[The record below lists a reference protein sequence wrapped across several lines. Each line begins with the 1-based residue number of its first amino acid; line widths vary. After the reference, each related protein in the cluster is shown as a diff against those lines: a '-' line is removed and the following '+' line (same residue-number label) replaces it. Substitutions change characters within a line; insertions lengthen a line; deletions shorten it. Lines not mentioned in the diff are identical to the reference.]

1 MAFAEPMTAA
11 NQRSLLALG
20 RAMVLAQEEFNLILV
35 RCNYQDLR
43 LQMVADLRAWFA
55 ETEGVRL
62 RSPQGE
68 SAGFATG
75 GMEPWY
81 ALPLPPEAVDLFQ
94 ILRQAYREH
103 RPPALMVWG
112 FEGVVDLKALVEG
125 ANQVRD
131 EFRRDLPVPIVLWMS
146 DRSLQTLTRL
156 APDFKSWAAMSIHFE
171 LSLREAIAFW
181 WEATEHLF
189 KNLLEAGAATF
200 LPNVAL
206 GLAPGCRLRQELEAA
221 QQSVHSTPVSAA
233 TWQFI
238 LGRDAYAAGDWGGAI
253 AHYQQSL
260 EVWSQGQ
267 GYWSPKAA
275 PIAPPPTRTLSNP
288 FLDQKGLLLFHLAL
302 CTNAQAAQNP
312 AQAEEYWQATR
323 NYLAASWEIFTLRSR
338 EEFAAQLLIHWG
350 HVLWQQ
356 QDWASLQSLINYSET
371 LSLIQTT
378 PLYRSQ
384 IYGFHGHIAQAK
396 GEPERAIA
404 QGQRALLLLA
414 DDAVGKSREQREVR
428 KGDLN
433 PQSSILN
440 PPIVNPLIRA
450 WLAAMVAQSQ
460 WTAQGEAIAIA
471 TLEQA
476 RGELIAQWSLAPSM
490 IGLQREAV
498 HIQILQQLRSLHRH
512 QRQYK
517 RAFNLKQEQHLLEQV
532 SGRRAF
538 HGVIPTPLT
547 PDLPQYA
554 PELVA
559 GREVAIAQWIER
571 LSRNDCKL
579 TVLHGASGVG
589 KTSLLRHLI
598 PQLAHQI
605 IGAREVVPVLQ
616 TQYRPW
622 DQHLYA
628 ALEMAMPLEHPVVD
642 PQSFLEHLRW
652 NGEHRLLTVLIF
664 DQFEDFFF
672 FCADGSAQQQFY
684 QLLRDLLR
692 LPFVKVVLSLREDY
706 LHYLLAIERSV
717 DLDAI
722 DHNILSRQV
731 RYPLRDLT
739 PAEAEEVIIQL
750 TRRSRSVS
758 AGESQFPMAANL
770 RAAFIA
776 DLAAKGGTVRPLE
789 LHLLGAQLQ
798 ADQIT
803 TLAQYRQLGESPKT
817 ALVGR
822 SLATIIADCGPE
834 NENAVWQVLFTLT
847 LDNNT
852 RPLKTESEL
861 CHFLQEAKP
870 QSGKAELTLILEI
883 LVGSRLLFRF
893 PEDPEDRYQLV
904 HDYLVPTIRAQYR
917 DRLQRA
923 IAAERDKHHHQLLNL
938 TRQRWQAWLIG
949 GVMTILAT
957 LLAVGTWQI
966 NRQRQQAEAALNNAE
981 LLTLSTTAEAQLASG
996 MGFNALL
1003 TALQAAHHLAALRQN
1018 ADPLPYATMPPVEA
1032 PVQLRVITSL
1042 DRVIHQV
1049 QERNQLQGHSD
1060 VVWDVV
1066 YSPDG
1071 QFLASGGRDRTVKIW
1086 LPNGQLHHTLTG
1098 PTDSITSLAL
1108 QRTGANRYRL
1118 IASSWDGRV
1127 YQWEL
1132 QKTAQGF
1139 RSSLRRQWQA
1149 SPSQL
1154 YSLSLDQN
1162 RLATAASD
1170 GRVTLWDLGEQG
1182 SEARPESNRDLT
1194 PQPILNLF
1202 HGDAVRWVALSPT
1215 GEEVLAVDRQG
1226 QISLWD
1232 VQGALIRRWQGHEK
1246 AASYGVFSPDGAMI
1260 ATASDDHTVK
1270 LWDRA
1275 GNLLKTLE
1283 GHSSW
1288 VFAVQ
1293 FSPDSRTLATASND
1307 QTVKLWDLAPTPEA
1321 IQLRQTLPG
1330 HRDGVTSLRF
1340 SPDGRTLA
1348 TSSYDTTIRL
1358 WQVEPLVRPRLRD
1371 DLSTGG
1377 IQAVALAADGR
1388 VAAAGA
1394 DGITRLWNRQGK
1406 LVHRLIGHGDAVT
1419 ALAFSPDGE
1428 ILATGSWDQRVRLW
1442 DRWGESLGVLGG
1454 HGDRLTALAWHPTGQ
1469 WFASTGRD
1477 GTLRLWTASGQALT
1491 PFHDAA
1497 ERLNTVDFSPDGRWL
1512 AAGSDDHHIYLW
1524 PWTAMLK
1531 AKADSLITPQI
1542 LKGHENWVLAVR
1554 FLPQVLGHRPSPHNP
1569 HSGLISTDYSN
1580 QIRLWNGQGEG
1591 IKTVTSPT
1599 DSITHLSLS
1608 PHGDLFAATTWD
1620 HRLQLWSRDGELLQE
1635 WEGDQGQLMGVVW
1648 DRDGSRIATA
1658 GADGSVVLWSVD
1670 LDDLIGQGC
1679 HWLADYLRYNPT
1691 ARTQSA
1697 VKING
1702 QSQTLCR

>member
-1 MAFAEPMTAA
+1 MGKNTQTMTAA

-20 RAMVLAQEEFNLILV
+20 RAIVLAQEEFNLILV

-43 LQMVADLRAWFA
+43 LQMVAELRAWFV
-55 ETEGVRL
+55 ETEGGAL
-62 RSPQGE
+62 SSP
-68 SAGFATG
+68 APAATDL
-75 GMEPWY
+75 WY
-81 ALPLPPEAVDLFQ
+81 PLPLAPDAVDLFQ
-94 ILRQAYREH
+94 LLRQTYQEH

-112 FEGVVDLKALVEG
+112 FESIVDLKTLVEG

-131 EFRRDLPVPIVLWMS
+131 EFRRDLPLPIVLWMS

-156 APDFKSWAAMSIHFE
+156 APDFKSWAAMSIQFE

-189 KNLLEAGAATF
+189 KGLLEAGAGAF
-200 LPNVAL
+200 LPNAAL
-206 GLAPGCRLRQELEAA
+206 DLAPGCRLRQELEAA
-221 QQSVHSTPVSAA
+221 QQSVHTTPVSAA

-238 LGRDAYAAGDWGGAI
+238 LGRDAYAAGDWGEAI
-253 AHYQQSL
+253 AHYQHSL
-260 EVWSQGQ
+260 EVWSQNQ
-267 GYWSPKAA
+267 GYWSPHTA
-275 PIAPPPTRTLSNP
+275 PIAPPIHRTPDNP

-302 CTNAQAAQNP
+302 STNAQAAQNP
-312 AQAEEYWQATR
+312 AQGEEYWQATR

-356 QDWASLQSLINYSET
+356 QDWASLQSLVNYSET

-384 IYGFHGHIAQAK
+384 IYGFQGHIAQAK
-396 GEPERAIA
+396 GEPDRAIA
-404 QGQRALLLLA
+404 QGQRAILA
-414 DDAVGKSREQREVR
+414 LSSGRVGNAHPTV
-428 KGDLN
+428 N
-433 PQSSILN
+433 PTVN
-440 PPIVNPLIRA
+440 PEETVNPLIRA
-450 WLAAMVAQSQ
+450 WLAGMVARSQ
-460 WTAQGEAIAIA
+460 GQAQGVEIAID

-476 RGELIAQWSLAPSM
+476 RGALIAQWPLAEST

-538 HGVIPTPLT
+538 HGVIPMPLA
-547 PDLPQYA
+547 PDSPQYA

-598 PQLAHQI
+598 PQLARQI

-616 TQYRPW
+616 NQYRPW
-622 DQHLYA
+622 DQHLYT
-628 ALEMAMPLEHPVVD
+628 ALAMAMPLEHPVVD
-642 PQSFLEHLRW
+642 PQSFLDHLRW

-672 FCADGSAQQQFY
+672 FCSQESAQQQFY

-706 LHYLLAIERSV
+706 LHYLLAIEHSV

-750 TRRSRSVS
+750 TRRS
-758 AGESQFPMAANL
+758 QFPMAANL
-770 RAAFIA
+770 RRAFIA

-789 LHLLGAQLQ
+789 LHLLGVQLQ

-852 RPLKTESEL
+852 RPLKTQSEL
-861 CHFLQEAKP
+861 CHFLQAAKP
-870 QSGKAELTLILEI
+870 QSSGELTVILEI
-883 LVGSRLLFRF
+883 LVGSRLVFRF

-904 HDYLVPTIRAQYR
+904 HDYLVPTIRTQYR
-917 DRLQRA
+917 DRLQQA
-923 IAAERDKHHHQLLNL
+923 IAAERDNHDRQLLHL
-938 TRQRWQAWLIG
+938 SRQRWQAWLIG
-949 GVMTILAT
+949 GVMTILAM
-957 LLAVGTWQI
+957 LLALGAGQI

-981 LLTLSTTAEAQLASG
+981 LLTLSTTSEAQLASG
-996 MGFNALL
+996 MEFNALI
-1003 TALQAAHHLAALRQN
+1003 TALQAAHHLAALRQQRE
-1018 ADPLPYATMPPVEA
+1018 PFPYTTRPAIQSS
-1032 PVQLRVITSL
+1032 VQLRVITSL
-1042 DRVIHQV
+1042 ERAIHQV

-1066 YSPDG
+1066 YSPDR

-1086 LPNGQLHHTLTG
+1086 LPNGQLQHTLTG
-1098 PTDSITSLAL
+1098 PTDSITSLAI
-1108 QRTGANRYRL
+1108 QATGANTYHL
-1118 IASSWDGRV
+1118 IASSWDGQI
-1127 YQWEL
+1127 YHWEL
-1132 QKTAQGF
+1132 RRTATGF
-1139 RSSLRRQWQA
+1139 RDVLRQQWHA
-1149 SPSQL
+1149 SESQL
-1154 YSLSLDQN
+1154 YSLSLDHN

-1170 GRVTLWDLGEQG
+1170 GRVTLWDLGEEG
-1182 SEARPESNRDLT
+1182 SEARAESNKDLT

-1232 VQGALIRRWQGHEK
+1232 VQGALIRRWQGHDE
-1246 AASYGVFSPDGAMI
+1246 AVSYGVFSPDGAMI

-1270 LWDRA
+1270 LWDLK

-1293 FSPDSRTLATASND
+1293 FSPDGRTLATASND
-1307 QTVKLWDLAPTPEA
+1307 QTVKLWDLAPTPEG
-1321 IQLRQTLPG
+1321 IQLRQTLSG
-1330 HRDGVTSLRF
+1330 HRDGVTSVRF
-1340 SPDGRTLA
+1340 SPDGKTLA
-1348 TSSYDTTIRL
+1348 TTSYDSTIRL
-1358 WQVEPLVRPRLRD
+1358 WQVEPLARPRLRD
-1371 DLSTGG
+1371 DLLGG
-1377 IQAVALAADGR
+1377 FFLQGVALAPDGR
-1388 VAAAGA
+1388 VAAAGS

-1406 LVHRLIGHGDAVT
+1406 LLHRLIGHGDSVT
-1419 ALAFSPDGE
+1419 TLAFAPDGE
-1428 ILATGSWDQRVRLW
+1428 ILATGSWDQTVRLW
-1442 DRWGESLGVLGG
+1442 DRWGESLGVLRG
-1454 HGDRLTALAWHPTGQ
+1454 HHDRLTALAWHPTGQ
-1469 WFASTGRD
+1469 WLASTGRD
-1477 GTLRLWTASGQALT
+1477 GSLWLWTIQGGIFAHNAT
-1491 PFHDAA
+1491 

-1512 AAGSDDHHIYLW
+1512 AAGSDNHHIYIW
-1524 PWTAMLK
+1524 PFAAMHGLDGLSK
-1531 AKADSLITPQI
+1531 PQI
-1542 LKGHENWVLAVR
+1542 LKGHENWVLAVK
-1554 FLPQVLGHRPSPHNP
+1554 FWPPTLGYRTRQLGSRLNNP

-1580 QIRLWNGQGEG
+1580 QIRFWDGEG
-1591 IKTVTSPT
+1591 EAVKMIISPT

-1608 PHGDLFAATTWD
+1608 PGGDLFAATTWD
-1620 HRLQLWSRDGELLQE
+1620 HHLQLWSREGELLQE

-1648 DRDGSRIATA
+1648 DQDGSRIATG
-1658 GADGSVVLWSVD
+1658 GADGSVVLWSMD

-1679 HWLADYLRYNPT
+1679 QWLGDYFENNPN
-1691 ARTQSA
+1691 ARTQTA

-1702 QSQTLCR
+1702 HAQTLCR

>member
-20 RAMVLAQEEFNLILV
+20 RAIALAQEEFNLILV

-43 LQMVADLRAWFA
+43 LQMVAALGSWFA
-55 ETEGVRL
+55 ET
-62 RSPQGE
+62 QGE
-68 SAGFATG
+68 AWTG
-75 GMEPWY
+75 ESEPWY

-94 ILRQAYREH
+94 ILRRAYREH
-103 RPPALMVWG
+103 QPPALMVWG

-156 APDFKSWAAMSIHFE
+156 APDFKSWAAMSIQFE

-189 KNLLEAGAATF
+189 KSLLEAGAGAF
-200 LPNVAL
+200 LPNASL
-206 GLAPGCRLRQELEAA
+206 GLAPACRLRQELEAA
-221 QQSVHSTPVSAA
+221 QQSVHTTPVSAA

-260 EVWSQGQ
+260 AVWSQGQ
-267 GYWSPKAA
+267 GYWSPQNA
-275 PIAPPPTRTLSNP
+275 PIAPPANRTPANP

-338 EEFAAQLLIHWG
+338 EDLAIQLLIHWG
-350 HVLWQQ
+350 HILVQQ
-356 QDWASLQSLINYSET
+356 QDWPSLQSLVDYSET
-371 LSLIQTT
+371 LTSIQTT

-404 QGQRALLLLA
+404 QGQRAILTLA
-414 DDAVGKSREQREVR
+414 GET
-428 KGDLN
+428 
-433 PQSSILN
+433 
-440 PPIVNPLIRA
+440 VNPLIRA

-460 WTAQGEAIAIA
+460 WTAQGVEIAIA

-476 RGELIAQWSLAPSM
+476 RRELIPQWSLAQSV

-498 HIQILQQLRSLHRH
+498 HIQILQQLRSLHRQ

-547 PDLPQYA
+547 PDLALPQYA

-559 GREVAIAQWIER
+559 GREAAIAQWIER

-589 KTSLLRHLI
+589 KSSLLRHLI

-622 DQHLYA
+622 DQHLYV
-628 ALEMAMPLEHPVVD
+628 ALQMAMPMPLQHPITD
-642 PQSFLEHLRW
+642 PASFLDHLRW

-739 PAEAEEVIIQL
+739 PAEAEEVITQL
-750 TRRSRSVS
+750 TAR
-758 AGESQFPMAANL
+758 SQFPMAADL
-770 RAAFIA
+770 RHDFIA

-803 TLAQYRQLGESPKT
+803 TLAQYRQLGDSPKT

-834 NENAVWQVLFTLT
+834 NENAVWQVLFALT

-852 RPLKTESEL
+852 RPLKTQSEL

-917 DRLQRA
+917 DRLQQA
-923 IAAERDKHHHQLLNL
+923 IAAERAANHRQLLNL
-938 TRQRWQAWLIG
+938 TRQRWQAWLMG
-949 GVMTILAT
+949 GIMTILAS
-957 LLAVGTWQI
+957 LLALGAWHI

-981 LLTLSTTAEAQLASG
+981 LLTLSTTSEAQLASG

-1018 ADPLPYATMPPVEA
+1018 ADPLPYATMPPIESR
-1032 PVQLRVITSL
+1032 VQLRVITSL
-1042 DRVIHQV
+1042 ERAIHQV

-1066 YSPDG
+1066 WSPVREASPQENG
-1071 QFLASGGRDRTVKIW
+1071 QFLASGARDRTVKIW
-1086 LPNGQLHHTLTG
+1086 LPNGALQHTLTG
-1098 PTDSITSLAL
+1098 PTDSITSLAIEA
-1108 QRTGANRYRL
+1108 TGANTYNL
-1118 IASSWDGRV
+1118 VASSWDGQVYGWELRRTAEGFSDV
-1127 YQWEL
+1127 LRYQW
-1132 QKTAQGF
+1132 A
-1139 RSSLRRQWQA
+1139 A
-1149 SPSQL
+1149 SESQL
-1154 YSLSLDQN
+1154 YSLSLHQN
-1162 RLATAASD
+1162 RLATAAGD
-1170 GRVTLWDLGEQG
+1170 GTVSLWDLGDNSG
-1182 SEARPESNRDLT
+1182 WKRSEEGEVSNGDLT
-1194 PQPILNLF
+1194 PQTILNPSE
-1202 HGDAVRWVALSPT
+1202 DEAVRWVAFSPT
-1215 GEEVLAVDRQG
+1215 GEQLLAVDRSG

-1232 VQGALIRRWQGHEK
+1232 TQGSLIRRWQGHDQ
-1246 AASYGVFSPDGAMI
+1246 AVSYGVFSPDAQTL

-1270 LWDRA
+1270 LWDLQ
-1275 GNLLKTLE
+1275 GNLLATLE
-1283 GHSSW
+1283 GHSGW

-1293 FSPDSRTLATASND
+1293 FSPDGRTLATASND
-1307 QTVKLWDLAPTPEA
+1307 QTVKLWDFDPTASGNERV
-1321 IQLRQTLPG
+1321 QLRQTLPG

-1340 SPDGRTLA
+1340 SPDGQTLA
-1348 TSSYDTTIRL
+1348 TTSYDTTIRL
-1358 WQVEPLVRPRLRD
+1358 WQVEPLARPRLQD
-1371 DLSTGG
+1371 DLLGKWG
-1377 IQAVALAADGR
+1377 VQGVALAPDGR
-1388 VAAAGA
+1388 VAAAGS
-1394 DGITRLWNRQGK
+1394 DGMTRLWNREGK
-1406 LVHRLIGHGDAVT
+1406 LLHRLVGHGDAVS
-1419 ALAFSPDGE
+1419 ALAFSPRGE
-1428 ILATGSWDQRVRLW
+1428 ILATGSWDQTVRLW
-1442 DRWGESLGVLGG
+1442 DRWGESLGVLRG
-1454 HGDRLTALAWHPTGQ
+1454 HGDGYAIADRLTALAWHPTGQ
-1469 WFASTGRD
+1469 WLASTSRD
-1477 GTLRLWTASGQALT
+1477 RTLRLWTVQGKTLISRR
-1491 PFHDAA
+1491 DAT

-1512 AAGSDDHHIYLW
+1512 AVGSDDHKIYVW
-1524 PWTAMLK
+1524 PF
-1531 AKADSLITPQI
+1531 ADILNSDGLMTPQI

-1554 FLPQVLGHRPSPHNP
+1554 FLPQALGRRPSPRNP
-1569 HSGLISTDYSN
+1569 HGGLISTDYSN
-1580 QIRLWNGQGEG
+1580 KIRLWNGQGEA

-1608 PHGDLFAATTWD
+1608 PRGDLFAATTWD

-1648 DRDGSRIATA
+1648 DRDGSRIATG

-1679 HWLADYLRYNPT
+1679 QWLQDYFRHNPT
-1691 ARTQSA
+1691 ARTQTA